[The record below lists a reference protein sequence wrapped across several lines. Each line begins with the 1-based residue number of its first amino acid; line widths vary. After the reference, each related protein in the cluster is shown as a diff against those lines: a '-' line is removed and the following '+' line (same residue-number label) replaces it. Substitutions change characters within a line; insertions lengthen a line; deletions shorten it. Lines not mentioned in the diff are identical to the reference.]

1 MPIYD
6 NSYRHIEG
14 IRPPSRLLFLPI
26 AGTGVKL
33 FFRKKLPK
41 ILGAMALVP
50 FLGMVLILAA
60 PHLIEF
66 PGGRLPD
73 ELLAVFN
80 VTGAGIYIYLA
91 NWEWI
96 FLILFTAMSGSGL
109 IANDLRAN
117 ALEIYFSRP
126 LTLLDYFLGKL
137 MVILSILLGLT
148 LLPCLLLWT
157 IDVILCETD
166 GYWLEQLHMLPRI
179 ICACLL
185 MTVPYALL
193 MLAFSAIARTARN
206 AMLLFVGVV
215 VMTGTISNILRHA
228 LDEQLYGL
236 ISINQVMQRLM
247 AVALDPDIDMVATL
261 TPGNRGG
268 VPMLDVPVIYP
279 LMVLLGVLACCCL
292 IFFRRVRGVE
302 VVSG

>member
-6 NSYRHIEG
+6 NSYRRIEG

-33 FFRKKLPK
+33 FFRKRLPK
-41 ILGAMALVP
+41 VLGAMALVP

-60 PHLIEF
+60 PHLLSI
-66 PGGRLPD
+66 PGGFPD
-73 ELLAVFN
+73 ELLAVLN
-80 VTGAGIYIYLA
+80 VTGAGLYVYLA
-91 NWEWI
+91 KWEWI

-137 MVILSILLGLT
+137 LVILSILLGLT
-148 LLPCLLLWT
+148 LIPCLLLWS
-157 IDVILCETD
+157 IDVILCETP
-166 GYWLEQLHMLPRI
+166 GYWLQQLHMLPRI

-193 MLAFSAIARTARN
+193 MLAISSLARTARN

-215 VMTGTISNILRHA
+215 IMTGTISNILRHA
-228 LDEQLYGL
+228 LDEPLYGL
-236 ISINQVMQRLM
+236 ISINLVMQRLM
-247 AVALDPDIDMVATL
+247 AIPLDPDVNMVATL
-261 TPGNRGG
+261 SMGGRG

-279 LMVLLGVLACCCL
+279 LMVLLGVLGFCCL